1 MDRVSERDLKAR
13 VTKTIAKAGFPATA
27 GIVSPL
33 VAYLELLARWNRKI
47 NLTALVVDPP
57 NEEALD
63 RLIGEPLCAARLI
76 PTRAQLMIDVGSG
89 GGSPALPIRIARPAT
104 RLVMVESKVRKSAF
118 LREAARQLNLRDV
131 TVETCRY
138 EKLLSRPELHDA
150 ADLVT
155 LRAVRIDPNIL
166 RTSSAFL
173 RPGGRVMLFRS
184 QELATQV
191 PDSMPDMRLVHH
203 DVLLPSTR
211 SYLDILEKG

>member
-1 MDRVSERDLKAR
+1 VSERDLKAR
-13 VTKTIAKAGFPATA
+13 VTKIVTKAGFPATA

-33 VAYLELLARWNRKI
+33 IAYLELLARWNRKI

-63 RLIGEPLCAARLI
+63 RLIAEPLSAARLI
-76 PTRAQLMIDVGSG
+76 PARAQLMIDVGSG
-89 GGSPALPIRIARPAT
+89 GGSPALPIKIARPST

-118 LREAARQLNLRDV
+118 LSEAARQLNLRDV

-138 EKLLSRPELHDA
+138 EELLSRPELHDSV
-150 ADLVT
+150 DLVT
-155 LRAVRIDPNIL
+155 LRAVRIDPKIL

-173 RPGGRVMLFRS
+173 KPGGRILLFRS
-184 QELATQV
+184 QELATEV
-191 PDSMPDMRLVHH
+191 PDSMPELRLIHH
-203 DVLLPSTR
+203 DVLLSSTG

>member
-1 MDRVSERDLKAR
+1 VSERDLKAR
-13 VTKTIAKAGFPATA
+13 VTKIVTKAGFPATA

-33 VAYLELLARWNRKI
+33 IAYLELLARWNRKI

-63 RLIGEPLCAARLI
+63 RLIAEPLSAARLI
-76 PTRAQLMIDVGSG
+76 PARAQLMIDVGSG
-89 GGSPALPIRIARPAT
+89 GGSPALPIKIARPST

-118 LREAARQLNLRDV
+118 LSEAARQLNLRDV

-138 EKLLSRPELHDA
+138 EELLSRPELHDSV
-150 ADLVT
+150 DLVT
-155 LRAVRIDPNIL
+155 LRAVRIDPKIL

-173 RPGGRVMLFRS
+173 KPGGRILLFRS
-184 QELATQV
+184 QELATEV
-191 PDSMPDMRLVHH
+191 PDSMPELRLVHH
-203 DVLLPSTR
+203 DVLLSSTG